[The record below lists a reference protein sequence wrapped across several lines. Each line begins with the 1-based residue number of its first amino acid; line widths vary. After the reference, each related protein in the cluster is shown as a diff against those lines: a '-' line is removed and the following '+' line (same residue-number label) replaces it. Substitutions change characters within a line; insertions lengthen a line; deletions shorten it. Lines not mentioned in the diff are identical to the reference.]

1 MSEEKKK
8 NMEYGKK
15 IDMETW
21 QKKQPITLDL
31 VNVNK
36 IVTSDKFKHNDKVLY
51 ILLALKIM
59 ILIHLYIMICLKWV
73 DT

>member
-1 MSEEKKK
+1 M
-8 NMEYGKK
+8 GKK

-59 ILIHLYIMICLKWV
+59 TLIHLYIMICLKWV

>member
-1 MSEEKKK
+1 
-8 NMEYGKK
+8 
-15 IDMETW
+15 METW

-36 IVTSDKFKHNDKVLY
+36 TVTSDKFKHNDKVLY
-51 ILLALKIM
+51 ILLAMKIM
-59 ILIHLYIMICLKWV
+59 MLLHLYIMICLKWV